1 MKTSKTPR
9 NSLRRDHT
17 IRQLL
22 STVFAVAL
30 FLANMISPAY
40 AVKFQDS
47 DIYKGTMNL
56 LQDISTAATFAGP
69 AVCGLVA
76 IIFFIRKSMSDE
88 QDDKQWNK
96 RISKAIICG
105 VAIGLVS
112 GIIALISGYYNPTT
126 P

>member
-1 MKTSKTPR
+1 MKSTNTPTT
-9 NSLRRDHT
+9 LRRDHT
-17 IRQLL
+17 VRRLL

-30 FLANMISPAY
+30 FFANMISPAY

-47 DIYKGTMNL
+47 DIYKGSMDL
-56 LQDISTAATFAGP
+56 LQDLSTAAIFAGP

-76 IIFFIRKSMSDE
+76 VIFFIRKSMSDE
-88 QDDKQWNK
+88 QDDKMWNK
-96 RISKAIICG
+96 RIVKAIICG

-112 GIIALISGYYNPTT
+112 GAIALISAYYNPTT